1 MKFKR
6 QFPGDYFPIALTAL
20 TILIGICFI
29 PGFDQLGMY
38 SSILTQA
45 ATTGIPALGMLFVL
59 VCGDVDLSIGAQS
72 AFYGMLCAYLT
83 KMLPL
88 HTSGAILA
96 TLVVS
101 VLLGLFNGWLIDKRR
116 LNPMIATI
124 ATGVTLSG
132 VTFTLGQG
140 MPIFNVPALLERIAA
155 FRILGL
161 SFSAILFGLMGIVTA
176 VILYYTYWGKF
187 LYAIGWNEPAAHRA
201 GVPVRRARMLA
212 YALCS
217 LFCAIAAIVFI
228 GRIGLATPSAGSSDV
243 LDVLTIAALGG
254 VGFSGGRG
262 KVLPVVC
269 AALLLSALTSAFLA
283 LRVAYYY
290 QNIIK
295 GAILFAAISTKFNK
309 S

>member
-1 MKFKR
+1 MNRK
-6 QFPGDYFPIALTAL
+6 QQLTGDYISIVLTAL
-20 TILIGICFI
+20 TILVGVFFI
-29 PGFDQLGMY
+29 PGFNRLGMY

-45 ATTGIPALGMLFVL
+45 ANTGIPALGMLFVL
-59 VCGDVDLSIGAQS
+59 VCGDIDLSIGAQS

-83 KMLPL
+83 KTLPL
-88 HTSGAILA
+88 PTGGAIVLTLLA
-96 TLVVS
+96 A
-101 VLLGLFNGWLIDKRR
+101 VLLGSFIGWFIDKRG

-132 VTFTLGQG
+132 VTYALGGG
-140 MPIFNVPALLERIAA
+140 MPLFKVPALLERLSAL
-155 FRILGL
+155 RIFGL
-161 SFSAILFGLMGIVTA
+161 SFSAILFGLMGA
-176 VILYYTYWGKF
+176 LAALLLYSTYWGKF
-187 LYAIGWNEPAAHRA
+187 FYAIGWNEKAAHCA
-201 GVPVRRARMLA
+201 GVPVRRTRMLA
-212 YALCS
+212 FALCS
-217 LFCAIAAIVFI
+217 LFCAVSAIVFI
-228 GRIGLATPSAGSSDV
+228 GRIGLATPSSGSSDV

-262 KVLPVVC
+262 KVLPVIC

-295 GAILFAAISTKFNK
+295 GAILFAAISTKLHK